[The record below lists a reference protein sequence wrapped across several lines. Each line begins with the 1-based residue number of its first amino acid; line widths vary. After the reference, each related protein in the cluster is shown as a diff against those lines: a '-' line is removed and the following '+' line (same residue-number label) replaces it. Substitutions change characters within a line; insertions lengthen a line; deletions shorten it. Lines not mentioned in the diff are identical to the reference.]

1 MHLADESVFP
11 PLVSPSGS
19 TDAMEQ
25 DSESVVEPT
34 IPSGKDHQ
42 DTREV
47 SRDQE
52 DRSSPDEGEWTD
64 PLLDSLKDDPLIVTN
79 TYESALLT
87 LAGLPQEEVE
97 RFEVR
102 YLELAADSMV
112 RVMDAM
118 TKTFEGQPSL
128 VRYITPA
135 GSTWQLPL
143 QEVHVLPAPPR
154 LSEDEALEAQE
165 QLMHSCFARYQEN
178 RQKFRTMSAESREK
192 KIAAARQKDR
202 MDSIVALEAQIQLL
216 KGGGNLPI
224 QPQLPTLPA
233 ALMNVVNRQ
242 EKKPQF
248 RNPQKRYNYYE
259 YKHQEYKRNKN
270 K

>member
-1 MHLADESVFP
+1 
-11 PLVSPSGS
+11 
-19 TDAMEQ
+19 MEE

-42 DTREV
+42 DNGEV
-47 SRDQE
+47 SREQE
-52 DRSSPDEGEWTD
+52 DRSSPEEGEWMD
-64 PLLDSLKDDPLIVTN
+64 PLMDTLKDVEDDPLVVTQA
-79 TYESALLT
+79 YESALLT
-87 LAGLPQEEVE
+87 LAGLPLEEVE

-118 TKTFEGQPSL
+118 TKTFECQPSL
-128 VRYITPA
+128 VNYITPA

-143 QEVHVLPAPPR
+143 QEVHVLPAPPI

-192 KIAAARQKDR
+192 KIAAARHKDR

-216 KGGGNLPI
+216 KGGGNLPV

-233 ALMNVVNRQ
+233 ALMNVVCRQ